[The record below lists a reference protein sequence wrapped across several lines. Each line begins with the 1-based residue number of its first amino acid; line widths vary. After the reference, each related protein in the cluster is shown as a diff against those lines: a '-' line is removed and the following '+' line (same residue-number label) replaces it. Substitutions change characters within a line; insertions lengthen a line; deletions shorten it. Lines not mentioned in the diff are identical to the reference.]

1 MRSQDNLDKKLRD
14 NTPIPLGLEWDT
26 VAPGIYDKMDTKKPR
41 KRRFLVWILSTVGLL
56 LLFSTISYLGLTDN
70 ETVAENTNKESV
82 NKTPTVAESI
92 PVNEYNTS
100 LSDRPADSIEN
111 TSNDAN
117 IKTSIGSKN
126 ISNKRKLNNEF
137 NQTAIEN
144 SVAQGATS
152 IKKTYSNS
160 NHKNDLIENL
170 STSEKIIDNY
180 VTINDIS
187 IDQTIESYA
196 ILSVLDPIKSDGI
209 IQDFNPVKINLMPAS
224 VELLQPNETQTKPW
238 SIAAVSSLVY
248 WDQNYDPNVLLEKQ
262 AMEES
267 SITGY
272 HMGIEGAYQINN
284 TWSVFSGLDRSRLYT
299 KYEGTLR
306 TQESVR
312 LTNVVLVTE
321 INPLLSAPIHHSG
334 DTTLVRNFD
343 RFISYHNIVDRWS
356 LPVGLRYHKSYGP
369 IELTAG
375 LGVQL
380 GLYKTGQGITARGT
394 YRLDYDSSSDI
405 YKHGLD
411 IAIRPELGIRYNLTE
426 KVFAGFT
433 FNYQQH
439 IINWSSEQSLV
450 STPKIFRSG
459 ISLGYRL

>member
-14 NTPIPLGLEWDT
+14 NTPIPLGLEWDA
-26 VAPGIYDKMDTKKPR
+26 VAQGIYDKMDTKKPR

-56 LLFSTISYLGLTDN
+56 LIFSTIGYLGLTDN
-70 ETVAENTNKESV
+70 ETVAENTSKESV
-82 NKTPTVAESI
+82 NETPLVAESI

-160 NHKNDLIENL
+160 NHKNDPLENL
-170 STSEKIIDNY
+170 SSSEKIMDNY
-180 VTINDIS
+180 VSANDIS
-187 IDQTIESYA
+187 IDQTTESYA
-196 ILSVLDPIKSDGI
+196 ILSILDPIKSDGI

-262 AMEES
+262 SMEES

-299 KYEGTLR
+299 KYEGTFR

-394 YRLDYDSSSDI
+394 DRLDYDSSSDI